1 MWKTHNS
8 FNSQLY
14 VCYPLFI
21 VHEQA
26 LQANDKSR
34 ISEVKNM
41 TKLYI
46 SIILKTVINYHA
58 NIYLL
63 SIYSGR
69 KIIKYRWRDIWVITG
84 VPISVCGVYINK
96 VKVFY

>member
-1 MWKTHNS
+1 METASEKLTAALTLK
-8 FNSQLY
+8 QLY
-14 VCYPLFI
+14 VSLFI
-21 VHEQA
+21 VHEQV

-69 KIIKYRWRDIWVITG
+69 KIIKYH
-84 VPISVCGVYINK
+84 
-96 VKVFY
+96 